1 MSDELDNHINEE
13 TKHTVIPING
23 LYENWFL
30 DYASYVILDRAV
42 PHINDGLKPV
52 QRRIMH
58 SLKEMDDGR
67 FNKAANVI
75 GNTMKYHPHGDAS
88 IGDAMVQIGQKDLLI
103 DCQGNWGDPITGD
116 SAAAPRYIEARLSKF
131 ANEVVFNS
139 DTTIWQLSY
148 DGRNNEPLTLPVKF
162 PLLLA
167 QGAEGIAVG
176 LATKV
181 MPHNF
186 IELLDASIEILQGGK
201 PNILPDFFTGGMADF
216 SAYNEGM
223 RGGKIRVRAKIT
235 EKDKKT
241 LVITEIPY
249 STTTGS
255 VIDSILSANDKGKIK
270 IKKIEDNTA
279 ANVEIVI
286 QLAPGIS
293 PDVTIDALYAFTS
306 CEVSISPNTCIIKDD
321 KPQFLTVNDI
331 LVQNTEN
338 TKNLLKQELE
348 IKLHELQEK
357 IFFSSLLKIFIQ
369 EGMYKNARY
378 ENSANFDA
386 VVVELNILFAPF
398 KEQLYREILPE
409 DFKKLIDK
417 PMSSITRFDV
427 KKADDQMKA
436 LADEIKT
443 VKNHLRHL
451 TDYAIAW
458 FQRLKDKYSKGRER
472 KTEIRLFDRVEASKV
487 ALANVKLYLN
497 REDGFIGTGLK
508 KDEFVADCSDLDEVI
523 VFREDGH
530 YTITKVADKTFVGK
544 GIIYAAVFKKNDE
557 RTIYNAIY
565 KDGASGVSYIKRFAV
580 MGVTRDKEYEITKG
594 TKGSRVLYFTPN
606 PNGEAEIVTVML
618 KPHVKLK
625 KVQFDLDFADI
636 AIKGR
641 ASQGNIVSKY
651 PIKKI
656 LLKSKGVSTLAGL
669 KIWYDE
675 LLRRLN
681 VDGRGKYLGEFDGDD
696 KILQV
701 HKEGWY
707 ELSSF
712 ELSNHFDADLLLIQK
727 YDPEKPFAVVHYEGK
742 AKNYFI
748 KRFVFE
754 QIGIGKKQTLISEE
768 TGSKFLYLT
777 SNPAAALTVDVLKG
791 KTQIPETLEIILA
804 DFIDVKGIKANGNR
818 LSQHDVK
825 NIDISNHEEIELS
838 LEEDSKEEESLAT
851 DKTEGDEGTG
861 GSGTVTADQESDKS
875 ADTDETE
882 DELDT
887 AADDQ
892 SAENE
897 VAESGSST
905 VATEKKKVEPADES
919 VKPVEDFAEP
929 AKDFAKPAKESAA
942 YLVKKQSE
950 VEKTVSAQESEQSEV
965 SVNPAKVLKAKAAVP
980 VAIKEEEKTADSSI
994 EPVAE
999 VVSEVKADT
1008 SKTDKQVARVAPE
1021 VKESEVKAFSAK
1033 PEKPVVEAATEVPAA
1048 KSEKP
1053 AVEPE
1058 KIEPVVNTAV
1068 PRPKIKW
1075 ETPARPEPKTEA
1087 LFGDDVVAKEP
1098 KKPTKS
1104 KSTDDAK
1111 SRVKKES
1118 PQKKE
1123 VKLEITNPDDI
1134 QLGLF

>member
-1 MSDELDNHINEE
+1 MSDELDNNVNEE

-131 ANEVVFNS
+131 ATEVVFNA

-186 IELLDASIEILQGGK
+186 IELLDASIAILQGGK

-279 ANVEIVI
+279 AHVEIVI

-321 KPQFLTVNDI
+321 KPQFLSVNTI
-331 LVQNTEN
+331 LIENTQN

-369 EGMYKNARY
+369 EGMYKHAEY
-378 ENSANFDA
+378 ENASNFDA
-386 VVVELNILFAPF
+386 VVEVLNILFAPF

-436 LADEIKT
+436 LADDIKV

-458 FQRLKDKYSKGRER
+458 YQKLKDKYGKGRER

-487 ALANVKLYLN
+487 ALANVKLYMN

-508 KDEFVADCSDLDEVI
+508 KDEFIADCSDLDEII
-523 VFREDGH
+523 VFREDGKC
-530 YTITKVADKTFVGK
+530 TITKVADKTFVGK
-544 GIIYAAVFKKNDE
+544 GIVYAHVFKKNDD
-557 RTIYNAIY
+557 RTIYNLIY
-565 KDGASGVSYIKRFAV
+565 KDGASGTSYIKRFAV
-580 MGVTRDKEYEITKG
+580 IGVTRDKEYDL
-594 TKGSRVLYFTPN
+594 TKGSKGSKMLYFTPN
-606 PNGEAEIVTVML
+606 PNGEAEIVTVLL
-618 KPHVKLK
+618 KPHTKLK
-625 KVQFDLDFADI
+625 KLQFDIDFAEI

-651 PIKKI
+651 PIKKV
-656 LLKSKGVSTLAGL
+656 LLKSKGVSTLSGL
-669 KIWYDE
+669 KIWYDD

-727 YDPEKPFAVVHYEGK
+727 FDPEKAFAVVQYEGK

-754 QIGIGKKQTLISEE
+754 PIAIGKKQTLISEE
-768 TGSKFLYLT
+768 TGSRFLHLT
-777 SNPAAALTVDVLKG
+777 SNPEATLTVDVLKG
-791 KTQIPETLEIILA
+791 KTQIPETLEIVLA
-804 DFIDVKGIKANGNR
+804 DFIDLKGIKANGNR
-818 LSQHDVK
+818 LSQHEVK
-825 NIDISNHEEIELS
+825 NITISNAEENELV
-838 LEEDSKEEESLAT
+838 LEE
-851 DKTEGDEGTG
+851 
-861 GSGTVTADQESDKS
+861 
-875 ADTDETE
+875 
-882 DELDT
+882 
-887 AADDQ
+887 
-892 SAENE
+892 
-897 VAESGSST
+897 
-905 VATEKKKVEPADES
+905 
-919 VKPVEDFAEP
+919 
-929 AKDFAKPAKESAA
+929 
-942 YLVKKQSE
+942 
-950 VEKTVSAQESEQSEV
+950 
-965 SVNPAKVLKAKAAVP
+965 
-980 VAIKEEEKTADSSI
+980 
-994 EPVAE
+994 
-999 VVSEVKADT
+999 
-1008 SKTDKQVARVAPE
+1008 E
-1021 VKESEVKAFSAK
+1021 VKESTVVAEEVSGDDQEPSAK
-1033 PEKPVVEAATEVPAA
+1033 AGLIETKTETEDNEAEDDEAETNGEITSVQEETTPVDDISEEIAEEVIIEEEVIAIEATTIEKQENASIVEEKKEVPVVKKEWVRQENVVQPVEEADKTVRTPVKRTKKAELPVTPEVEETPVVSEKAEVPVTPEAEETPVVPEKTETPVTPEKTTSPAT
-1048 KSEKP
+1048 KP
-1053 AVEPE
+1053 A
-1058 KIEPVVNTAV
+1058 K
-1068 PRPKIKW
+1068 
-1075 ETPARPEPKTEA
+1075 
-1087 LFGDDVVAKEP
+1087 P
-1098 KKPTKS
+1098 KK
-1104 KSTDDAK
+1104 TDDAK
-1111 SRVKKES
+1111 SKVTKEAS
-1118 PQKKE
+1118 LNKN
-1123 VKLEITNPDDI
+1123 VKLEITNPDDVEI
-1134 QLGLF
+1134 DDKGQLGLF